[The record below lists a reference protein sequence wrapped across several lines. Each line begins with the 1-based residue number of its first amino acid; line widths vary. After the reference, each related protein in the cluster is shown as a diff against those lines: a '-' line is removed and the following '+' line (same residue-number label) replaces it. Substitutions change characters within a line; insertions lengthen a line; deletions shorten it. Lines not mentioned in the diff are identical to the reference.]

1 MSLNKDVIS
10 GSRDEFIE
18 NNKGFIYRTA
28 CSVCKRKLDF
38 DNDDE
43 LSIAMIA
50 FNNACDSYDEKY
62 GNFFSYAAVVI
73 RNALIDYFRK
83 SKNSPV
89 AVFSDDDQLDY
100 IDYRASMTDYELK
113 LESEFRTQEINELS
127 GELKAYGIDFESL
140 VSCSPKHKDT
150 RDTLL
155 NIALHCVRDAE
166 LLERIRAKKALP
178 VKELTEKLGI
188 NRKMLE
194 RWRKYI
200 IALIIILAGDYPYI
214 KSYLNIKVGERE

>member
-1 MSLNKDVIS
+1 MNKDVINS
-10 GSRDEFIE
+10 SRSEFIE
-18 NNKGFIYRTA
+18 SNKGFIYRTA

-43 LSIAMIA
+43 VSIAMIA
-50 FNNACDSYDEKY
+50 FNNACESYNEKY

-100 IDYRASMTDYELK
+100 IDYRASMRDYELK
-113 LESEFRTQEINELS
+113 VENEFRAQEINELS

-150 RDTLL
+150 RDALL
-155 NIALHCVRDAE
+155 NIALYCVRDAE
-166 LLERIRAKKALP
+166 LLDKIRTKKALP
-178 VKELTEKLGI
+178 VKELTERLGT
-188 NRKMLE
+188 NKKMFE

-200 IALIIILAGDYPYI
+200 IALVVILAGDYPYI
-214 KSYLNIKVGERE
+214 KSYLNIKVGEKE

>member
-1 MSLNKDVIS
+1 MNKDPID
-10 GSRDEFIE
+10 GSRNEFIE
-18 NNKGFIYRTA
+18 KNRGFIYKMA

-100 IDYRASMTDYELK
+100 IDYRASMRDYELK
-113 LESEFRTQEINELS
+113 LESEFRRQEIKELS
-127 GELKAYGIDFESL
+127 EELNAYGIDFELL

-150 RDTLL
+150 RDALL
-155 NIALHCVRDAE
+155 NIALYCVRDTE
-166 LLERIRAKKALP
+166 LLDRIRSKKALP
-178 VKELTEKLGI
+178 IKELMGKLGI

-200 IALIIILAGDYPYI
+200 IALVIILAGDYPYI
-214 KSYLNIKVGERE
+214 KSYLNIKVGENE